1 MAETEEEAS
10 FWRESSPGGDGA
22 SMSLGMKKRKR
33 KSLKREKQAFLH
45 PTTTKETPNA
55 VSSFILS
62 GSASTAMPLQSHT
75 HNPNLN
81 LTHDYGISSHAHYQQ
96 HPQIEASSHG
106 DYFDNPHVNL
116 SSDCYNYT
124 KDNHMEENNMKKKRK
139 RKTKSKTSSSKKDVE
154 EVEESRYHLF
164 QEELSYDPP
173 TNENVRNETE
183 EESNSKNSRN
193 GCANRWVGIDLQS
206 PINPLCKDIDLS
218 SDGNIFTSSTGDS
231 VVTEYFRDGNR
242 LKHVRKKTKNK
253 NNRGERDDKTSSKL
267 IKSEEIPL
275 SLQKFEDVLS
285 RYIYKGNGGTNSLK
299 KGHHNDEEEKK
310 SSKEPTSQ
318 CKMTKDSS
326 ILAIE
331 RGRKLAGQVDSDAVV
346 VPTIYTNLKEEV
358 QRTGPGIGEAVCYKR
373 RGVKGKQ
380 QTIAHLEVQN
390 ASPYFQRSSGQQVLT
405 NDGNTTKMK
414 STGPRSKTSAACAKV
429 SRFFL
434 KMPQKE
440 EGSDLVCD
448 RQKKESSHQNGLG
461 IGDIVHGKRRRVI
474 GKQQTIAHTEARK
487 ASPCF
492 QKSTGQQMLRNDG
505 NGTQMKSTGPHS
517 KTSEFSANVSRFFQK
532 MPEKEEGSDLV
543 CSRQKKESSSQ
554 IKSGIHP
561 SDGKQILT
569 LEDVLSQYIYK
580 SNGISKKVKNGQHKG
595 EEEKKYS
602 EEPTSS
608 SNMTNPPSIIDI
620 DGGRN
625 SAEHVDG
632 EAVVAPRIYTNLKE
646 EEMQQNGPGI
656 EKVDSCKQRRRKE
669 KQQIIAHT
677 EVQKLSPYLQS
688 STGQQVL
695 RNGSND
701 TQIKTRRPCA
711 KTSATAVKVTSRYFQ
726 KMPEEEENADGI
738 LLGGKKA
745 RKQSVRGKTVL
756 STLQKRFDAYRRK
769 SPDNMWKPPRSRYGL
784 LQEDHADD
792 PWKVLVICMLLNRTT
807 GSQAGKILSDL
818 FTLCPDAKT
827 ATEVPAKE
835 IEKIIQPLGLQKK
848 RTEMIQRFSQDY
860 MGDTWKYVTDLYG
873 VADAYAIFC
882 TGKWDRVRPT
892 DYMLNYYWEYL
903 FSIRDTLL

>member
-1 MAETEEEAS
+1 MAETEEDAS
-10 FWRESSPGGDGA
+10 FWRESPPGGDGA

-33 KSLKREKQAFLH
+33 KSLKREKREFLH
-45 PTTTKETPNA
+45 PTTTKETP
-55 VSSFILS
+55 
-62 GSASTAMPLQSHT
+62 TA
-75 HNPNLN
+75 
-81 LTHDYGISSHAHYQQ
+81 QQ
-96 HPQIEASSHG
+96 PQIEASSHC
-106 DYFDNPHVNL
+106 DSFDNPHVNL
-116 SSDCYNYT
+116 SSDFYNNT

-139 RKTKSKTSSSKKDVE
+139 RKTSSSKKGVE

-173 TNENVRNETE
+173 TNQNVRNEIE
-183 EESNSKNSRN
+183 EESNSKNSIN

-206 PINPLCKDIDLS
+206 PTNPLCKDIDLS
-218 SDGNIFTSSTGDS
+218 TEGNIFTSSTGDS
-231 VVTEYFRDGNR
+231 VVAENFRDDDR
-242 LKHVRKKTKNK
+242 LKHVRKKKKNK

-267 IKSEEIPL
+267 IKSEEIPP

-299 KGHHNDEEEKK
+299 KVRHNDEEEEK

-326 ILAIE
+326 ILATE
-331 RGRKLAGQVDSDAVV
+331 RGRNFAGQIDSDAVV
-346 VPTIYTNLKEEV
+346 VPTIYTNLNEEV
-358 QRTGPGIGEAVCYKR
+358 QRNGPGIGEAVYCKR
-373 RGVKGKQ
+373 RRVKGKQ
-380 QTIAHLEVQN
+380 QTIAHLEIQN
-390 ASPYFQRSSGQQVLT
+390 ASPYFQRSTGRVLT
-405 NDGNTTKMK
+405 NDGKTTKMK
-414 STGPRSKTSAACAKV
+414 STRPRSKISAAFVKV
-429 SRFFL
+429 SRYFQ
-434 KMPQKE
+434 KMPEKQ
-440 EGSDLVCD
+440 EGSVLVCD
-448 RQKKESSHQNGLG
+448 KQKKEPSRQNGLG
-461 IGDIVHGKRRRVI
+461 IGDIDHSKRRRVI
-474 GKQQTIAHTEARK
+474 GKQQTIAHTKVRK
-487 ASPCF
+487 ASPYF
-492 QKSTGQQMLRNDG
+492 QRSTGQQVLRNDG
-505 NGTQMKSTGPHS
+505 NDTQMKSTGPRS
-517 KTSEFSANVSRFFQK
+517 KTSATSVKVSRFFQK

-543 CSRQKKESSSQ
+543 CDRLKKESSRQ
-554 IKSGIHP
+554 IKSGVHP
-561 SDGKQILT
+561 SVGNQILK
-569 LEDVLSQYIYK
+569 LEDVLSQCIYK

-602 EEPTSS
+602 EEPTFS
-608 SNMTNPPSIIDI
+608 SNMTNPSSIIAI

-646 EEMQQNGPGI
+646 EEMQQNGLGI
-656 EKVDSCKQRRRKE
+656 EKVDSCKRRRGKE
-669 KQQIIAHT
+669 KQQTIAHP
-677 EVQKLSPYLQS
+677 EVQKLSPYFQS

-701 TQIKTRRPCA
+701 TQIKSRRPCA
-711 KTSATAVKVTSRYFQ
+711 KPSATSVKVTSRFFK
-726 KMPEEEENADGI
+726 KMPGEEENADGI
-738 LLGGKKA
+738 LLGGKKT
-745 RKQSVRGKTVL
+745 RKRSVKVKTVL

-807 GSQAGKILSDL
+807 GSQAGKILLDL

-848 RTEMIQRFSQDY
+848 RAQMIQRFSQDY

-873 VADAYAIFC
+873 VGKYAADAYAIFC

-903 FSIRDTLL
+903 FSIRATLL

>member
-1 MAETEEEAS
+1 MAETKEDAS
-10 FWRESSPGGDGA
+10 FWRESPPGGDGA

-33 KSLKREKQAFLH
+33 KSLKREKREFRH
-45 PTTTKETPNA
+45 PTTTKETPTA

-62 GSASTAMPLQSHT
+62 GSASSPTPLQSHT

-81 LTHDYGISSHAHYQQ
+81 LTHDYGISSYAHYQQ
-96 HPQIEASSHG
+96 QPQIEASTHCDS
-106 DYFDNPHVNL
+106 FDNPHVNL
-116 SSDCYNYT
+116 SSDFYNNT
-124 KDNHMEENNMKKKRK
+124 KDNHMEENNTKKKRK
-139 RKTKSKTSSSKKDVE
+139 IKTSSSKKGVE

-164 QEELSYDPP
+164 QEELSHDPP
-173 TNENVRNETE
+173 TNENVRNEIE
-183 EESNSKNSRN
+183 EESNSKNSIN

-206 PINPLCKDIDLS
+206 PTNPLCKDIDLS

-231 VVTEYFRDGNR
+231 VVAENFRDDDR
-242 LKHVRKKTKNK
+242 LKHVRRKKKKKKNK
-253 NNRGERDDKTSSKL
+253 NNRGERDDKTCSKL

-285 RYIYKGNGGTNSLK
+285 RYIYEGNGGTNSLK
-299 KGHHNDEEEKK
+299 KVRHNDEEEKK
-310 SSKEPTSQ
+310 SSKEPTSE

-326 ILAIE
+326 ILATE
-331 RGRKLAGQVDSDAVV
+331 RGRNLAGQVDSDAVL

-358 QRTGPGIGEAVCYKR
+358 QRNGPGIGEAVYCKQR
-373 RGVKGKQ
+373 RVKGKQ

-390 ASPYFQRSSGQQVLT
+390 ASPYFQRSTGQQVLT

-414 STGPRSKTSAACAKV
+414 STGPHSETSAAFVKV
-429 SRFFL
+429 SRYFQ
-434 KMPQKE
+434 KMPEKE

-448 RQKKESSHQNGLG
+448 KQKKEPSCQNGLG
-461 IGDIVHGKRRRVI
+461 IGDIDHSKRRGVI
-474 GKQQTIAHTEARK
+474 GKQQTIAHTKVRK
-487 ASPCF
+487 ASPYF
-492 QKSTGQQMLRNDG
+492 QRSTGQQVLRNDG
-505 NGTQMKSTGPHS
+505 NDTQMKSTGPRS
-517 KTSEFSANVSRFFQK
+517 KTSATSVKVSRFFQK

-543 CSRQKKESSSQ
+543 CDRLRKESSRQ
-554 IKSGIHP
+554 IKSGVHP
-561 SDGKQILT
+561 SVGKQILK

-580 SNGISKKVKNGQHKG
+580 SNGISKKVKNGRHKG
-595 EEEKKYS
+595 EEEKKYG

-608 SNMTNPPSIIDI
+608 SNMTNPSSIIAI

-646 EEMQQNGPGI
+646 EEMQQNGLGI
-656 EKVDSCKQRRRKE
+656 EKVGSCKRRRGKE
-669 KQQIIAHT
+669 KQQTIAHP
-677 EVQKLSPYLQS
+677 EVQKLSPYFQS
-688 STGQQVL
+688 STGRQVL

-701 TQIKTRRPCA
+701 TQIKSRRPCA
-711 KTSATAVKVTSRYFQ
+711 KPSATLVKVTSRFFK
-726 KMPEEEENADGI
+726 KMPGEEENADGI
-738 LLGGKKA
+738 LLGGKKT
-745 RKQSVRGKTVL
+745 RKRSVKVKTVL

-807 GSQAGKILSDL
+807 GSQAGKILLDL

-848 RTEMIQRFSQDY
+848 RAQMIQRFSQDY

-873 VADAYAIFC
+873 VDMQPMRMQYFVQESG
-882 TGKWDRVRPT
+882 TG
-892 DYMLNYYWEYL
+892 
-903 FSIRDTLL
+903 